1 MENIRRAIAV
11 DFDGCLFTSKFPE
24 IGEPIW
30 ETINRAKQEQRNG
43 AGLILW
49 TCREGD
55 LLQAA
60 IKAAADIG
68 LIFDAINESLPEWI
82 EAYGNAPRKIGAS
95 EYWDDRA
102 VYMSSDIPRINKMI
116 GMFAHL
122 ITRNDERPFNEVW
135 EYYFGDMPVGNM
147 TVDEVTEYLNEKIPT
162 QQENIW

>member
-30 ETINRAKQEQRNG
+30 ETINRAKEEQRNG

-60 IKAAADIG
+60 IKAVADVG
-68 LIFDAINESLPEWI
+68 LTFDAINESLPEWI
-82 EAYGNAPRKIGAS
+82 EAYGNTPRKIGAS
-95 EYWDDRA
+95 EYWDDHA
-102 VYMSSDIPRINKMI
+102 VRMPTET
-116 GMFAHL
+116 A
-122 ITRNDERPFNEVW
+122 TNDYEGHPVDGFRCSACGFYSEEFSRCEQDEETGVTDFY
-135 EYYFGDMPVGNM
+135 EYEIKYCPECGR
-147 TVDEVTEYLNEKIPT
+147 KIRKD
-162 QQENIW
+162 N